1 MNKEDLKFTPR
12 ELDII
17 KLIANDMSTRNIA
30 DKLFVSVRTVDA
42 HRYNMVTKFRTN
54 SIVGVVAWAFRNG
67 IVL

>member
-1 MNKEDLKFTPR
+1 MSKEEVKFTPR

-30 DKLFVSVRTVDA
+30 DKLFVSARTVDA

-54 SIVGVVAWAFRNG
+54 SIVGVVAWAFRND
-67 IVL
+67 IIE

>member
-30 DKLFVSVRTVDA
+30 DKLFVSARTVDA

>member
-30 DKLFVSVRTVDA
+30 DKLFVSVRTIDA

-67 IVL
+67 IVE

>member
-1 MNKEDLKFTPR
+1 MSKEEVKFTPR

-30 DKLFVSVRTVDA
+30 DKLFVSARTVDA

>member
-67 IVL
+67 IVE

>member
-1 MNKEDLKFTPR
+1 MNEDKLSFTPR

-17 KLIANDMSTRNIA
+17 KLIANDMPTRNIA
-30 DKLFVSVRTVDA
+30 DKLFVSARTVDA

>member
-1 MNKEDLKFTPR
+1 MSKEEVKFTPR

-30 DKLFVSVRTVDA
+30 DKLFVSVRTIDA

>member
-1 MNKEDLKFTPR
+1 MSKEEVKFTPR

-30 DKLFVSVRTVDA
+30 DKLFVSARTVDA

-67 IVL
+67 IVE